1 MENVAIYARYSS
13 HSQTEASIE
22 GQLKVCHEYAER
34 NNLKIVHEYIDRALS
49 GTSDK
54 RPEFQQMIKD
64 SDHKMFDYV
73 LVYQLDRFARDR
85 YDSATYKHKLKKN
98 GVRVISAKEN
108 ISNDASGVLMES
120 VLEGM
125 AEYYSVELAQKIK
138 RGMNLNGQKCKYN
151 GGLMPYGY
159 KKGENNDYV
168 IDKEEAKIVKRIFET
183 FVEKQNATLIAN
195 ELNALGLKTTAG
207 YPWDIDAVRRLLA
220 NEKYIGNY
228 RYKEIFVKNGIP
240 SIIDDETFSLAQEIL
255 KKRKQRHHSKE
266 NIFDVDYP
274 LTGKI
279 FCAECGC
286 HIVGDSSK
294 NGKGVIYRYYTCM
307 NRKKGAICRL
317 PSIRKNEIEEAI
329 AEILRPLLS
338 DNFIET
344 IVDKALKEFN
354 ENYKSEQ
361 LITQLENELSTIKD
375 NINKFTDLLIQTR
388 NIDVIMDKIDELK
401 TREEEISKNL
411 YEEKSKEIKVDRQ
424 TLINKVKKI
433 RDFKQ
438 TDLKSLQKFADM
450 FIYRIYVNKDK
461 KIAVLFKL
469 SDGLNRTNCSDKY
482 PLVEQTRIEL
492 ATSTMRMLCSP
503 N

>member
-138 RGMNLNGQKCKYN
+138 RGMNLNAQKCKFN

-168 IDKEEAKIVKRIFET
+168 INKEDSKIVKRIFDSFIERKST
-183 FVEKQNATLIAN
+183 SEIAK
-195 ELNALGLKTTAG
+195 ELNELGLKTATG
-207 YPWDIDAVRRLLA
+207 FSWNTNSILKILA

-228 RYKEIFVKNGIP
+228 RYKEIFIKNGIP
-240 SIIDDETFSLAQEIL
+240 SIIDNETFSLAQEIL
-255 KKRKQRHHSKE
+255 KTRKKRHHSKE
-266 NIFDVDYP
+266 NFFDANYP

-279 FCAECGC
+279 FCAECGH
-286 HIVGDSSK
+286 HIIGDSCK

-307 NRKKGAICRL
+307 NRKKGVNCRL

-338 DNFIET
+338 DTFIEK
-344 IVDKALKEFN
+344 IVDEALKEFN
-354 ENYKSEQ
+354 ENHKSEQ
-361 LITQLENELSTIKD
+361 LINQLENELSTIKD
-375 NINKFTDLLIQTR
+375 NINKYTDLLIQTR

-401 TREEEISKNL
+401 NREKEISKNL

-424 TLINKVKKI
+424 ALINKAKKI

-450 FIYRIYVNKDK
+450 FIYRIYVNKVK
-461 KIAVLFKL
+461 KIAVLFNL

-482 PLVEQTRIEL
+482 PLVELTRIEL
-492 ATSTMRMLCSP
+492 ATF
-503 N
+503 

>member
-1 MENVAIYARYSS
+1 MENVAIYSRYSS

-138 RGMNLNGQKCKYN
+138 RGMNLNAQKCKFN

-168 IDKEEAKIVKRIFET
+168 IDKEEAKIVKRIFDSFIERKST
-183 FVEKQNATLIAN
+183 SEIAN
-195 ELNALGLKTTAG
+195 ELNELGLKTATG
-207 YPWDIDAVRRLLA
+207 FSWNTNSILKILA

-228 RYKEIFVKNGIP
+228 RYKEIFIKNGIP
-240 SIIDDETFSLAQEIL
+240 SIIDNETFSLAQEIL
-255 KKRKQRHHSKE
+255 KTRKKRHHSKE
-266 NIFDVDYP
+266 NFFDANYP

-279 FCAECGC
+279 FCAECGY
-286 HIVGDSSK
+286 HIIGDSCK

-307 NRKKGAICRL
+307 NRKKGANCRL

-338 DNFIET
+338 DTFIEK
-344 IVDKALKEFN
+344 IVDEALKEFN
-354 ENYKSEQ
+354 ENHKSEQ
-361 LITQLENELSTIKD
+361 LINQLENELSTIKD
-375 NINKFTDLLIQTR
+375 NINKYTDLLIQTR

-401 TREEEISKNL
+401 NREKEISKNL

-424 TLINKVKKI
+424 ALINKVKKI

-438 TDLKSLQKFADM
+438 TDLKSLQKFVDM
-450 FIYRIYVNKDK
+450 FIYKIYINKDK
-461 KIAVLFKL
+461 KIAVLFNL

-482 PLVEQTRIEL
+482 PLVELTRIEL
-492 ATSTMRMLCSP
+492 ATF
-503 N
+503 

>member
-138 RGMNLNGQKCKYN
+138 RGMNLNAQKCKFN

-168 IDKEEAKIVKRIFET
+168 INKEDSKIVKRIFDSFIERKST
-183 FVEKQNATLIAN
+183 SEIAK
-195 ELNALGLKTTAG
+195 ELNELGLKTATG
-207 YPWDIDAVRRLLA
+207 FSWNTNSILKILA

-228 RYKEIFVKNGIP
+228 RYKEIFIKNGIP
-240 SIIDDETFSLAQEIL
+240 SIIDNETFSLAQEIL
-255 KKRKQRHHSKE
+255 KTRKKRHHSKE
-266 NIFDVDYP
+266 NFFDANYP

-279 FCAECGC
+279 FCAECGH
-286 HIVGDSSK
+286 HIIGDSCK

-307 NRKKGAICRL
+307 NRKKGVNCRL

-338 DNFIET
+338 DTFIEK
-344 IVDKALKEFN
+344 IVDEALKEFN
-354 ENYKSEQ
+354 ENHKSEQ
-361 LITQLENELSTIKD
+361 LINQLENELSTIKD
-375 NINKFTDLLIQTR
+375 NINCRLT
-388 NIDVIMDKIDELK
+388 
-401 TREEEISKNL
+401 
-411 YEEKSKEIKVDRQ
+411 
-424 TLINKVKKI
+424 
-433 RDFKQ
+433 
-438 TDLKSLQKFADM
+438 
-450 FIYRIYVNKDK
+450 
-461 KIAVLFKL
+461 
-469 SDGLNRTNCSDKY
+469 
-482 PLVEQTRIEL
+482 P
-492 ATSTMRMLCSP
+492 
-503 N
+503 

>member
-138 RGMNLNGQKCKYN
+138 RGMNLNAQKCKFN

-168 IDKEEAKIVKRIFET
+168 IDKEEAKIVKRIFDSFIERKST
-183 FVEKQNATLIAN
+183 SEIAK
-195 ELNALGLKTTAG
+195 ELNELGLKTATG
-207 YPWDIDAVRRLLA
+207 FSWNTNSILKILA

-228 RYKEIFVKNGIP
+228 RYKEIFIKNGIP
-240 SIIDDETFSLAQEIL
+240 SIIDNETFSLAQEIL
-255 KKRKQRHHSKE
+255 KTRKKRHHSKE
-266 NIFDVDYP
+266 NFFDANYP

-279 FCAECGC
+279 FCAECGH
-286 HIVGDSSK
+286 HIIGDSCK

-307 NRKKGAICRL
+307 NRKKGANCRL

-338 DNFIET
+338 DTFIEK
-344 IVDKALKEFN
+344 IVDEALKEFN
-354 ENYKSEQ
+354 ENHKSEQ
-361 LITQLENELSTIKD
+361 LINQLENELSTIKD
-375 NINKFTDLLIQTR
+375 NINKYTDLLIQTR

-401 TREEEISKNL
+401 NREKEISKNL

-424 TLINKVKKI
+424 ALINKVKKI

-438 TDLKSLQKFADM
+438 TDLKSLQKFVDM
-450 FIYRIYVNKDK
+450 FIYKIYINKDK
-461 KIAVLFKL
+461 KIAVLFNL

-482 PLVEQTRIEL
+482 PLVELTRIEL
-492 ATSTMRMLCSP
+492 ATF
-503 N
+503 